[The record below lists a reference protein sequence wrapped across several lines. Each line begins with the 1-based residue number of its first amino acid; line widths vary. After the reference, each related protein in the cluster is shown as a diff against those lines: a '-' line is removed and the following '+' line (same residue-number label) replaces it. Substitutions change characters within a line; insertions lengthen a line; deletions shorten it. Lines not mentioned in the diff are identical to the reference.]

1 MNKNHHPKRILISG
15 GGIAGFTAA
24 YWLHHYGF
32 EPTVIEKASAVRTEG
47 HVIDFS
53 GTGWTVSERMG
64 IVPELRERRQ
74 NMPYLIFKNSDNKT
88 VTKLSVKAMSAT
100 FDHRYVP
107 ITRYDLQDILH
118 EKIRDKVDI
127 CFDTTIT
134 ALEETAAGVQV
145 TFNNGNTEQFDL
157 VIGADGIHSQTRQQ
171 LWGDE
176 SQFTRY
182 LGYYTGIYYVP
193 SKPAYTAGFM
203 NYAEPDRQIGVL
215 EQNDGRGMVFII
227 FRTDDRGYVPAAE
240 RPEMI
245 LNHYAGMGWIAD
257 ELLAHLP
264 ADGAFYFDSVT
275 QILLPNWSNG
285 RVALIGDAACCLSL
299 ISGQGASMAMGGA
312 YLMAQALADH
322 LADHVAAFAAYEE
335 RLRPHIEEK
344 QEQAYRIANAFVP
357 SSKLGAKLTPYIMKL
372 AFTPPFARFL
382 GKQFGEDTVLR
393 G

>member
-1 MNKNHHPKRILISG
+1 MNKNHYHKRILISG

-24 YWLHHYGF
+24 YWLQRHGF
-32 EPTVIEKASAVRTEG
+32 EPTVIEKAPAVRTEG

-64 IVPELRERRQ
+64 IVPKLRERRQ
-74 NMPYLIFKNSDNKT
+74 TMPYLIFKSSDNET
-88 VTKLSVKAMSAT
+88 ITKLSVEAMSAT

-107 ITRYDLQDILH
+107 ITRFDLQDILYQ
-118 EKIRDKVDI
+118 EIRDKVDI
-127 CFDTTIT
+127 CFDTTIA
-134 ALEETAAGVQV
+134 ALEETAEGVKV
-145 TFNNGNTEQFDL
+145 TFNNGSTEQFDL
-157 VIGADGIHSQTRQQ
+157 VIGADGIHSQTRAL

-176 SQFTRY
+176 AQFTRY

-193 SKPAYTAGFM
+193 SQPAYTAGFL

-227 FRTDDRGYVPAAE
+227 FRTDDRGHVPAAE

-245 LNHYAGMGWIAD
+245 RHHYAGMGWMAD

-264 ADGAFYFDSVT
+264 AEGHFYFDSVT
-275 QILLPNWSNG
+275 QVLLPTWSNG

-322 LADHVAAFAAYEE
+322 PADYTAAFAAYEQ

-344 QEQAYRIANAFVP
+344 QNQAYRIAKAFVP
-357 SSKLGAKLTPYIMKL
+357 STKLGAKLNPYIMKL

-382 GKQFGEDTVLR
+382 GKQFGEDTVLN
-393 G
+393 